1 MSGIIFVVLAI
12 GWAVYLL
19 PKALK
24 RNDDLDQARPVE
36 EFSSAVRILG
46 RGVAHKLAGP
56 AASSAPAASDVEP
69 VETRRAPVSTISR
82 DAARQAAKRR
92 RRVLALLLSTL
103 VAVAATS
110 YLAYTP
116 WFTTAIPGGLIV
128 AFLVVARLTVRAQQV
143 RRVAPVQQVSQRSS
157 GAERSSDIEP
167 VEMPVE
173 THAELDQEDTQGLSR
188 EAIAEAFAQAAEPV
202 LDEGGLWDPL
212 PVTLPT
218 YVNKAR
224 ARRTVRT
231 IEITGAA
238 TGITSSGHDAADS
251 ALAAEAREAEQQAA
265 IDGLEVEGEARKAAG
280 A

>member
-24 RNDDLDQARPVE
+24 RNDEFDRSRPVE
-36 EFSSAVRILG
+36 EFSGAVRVLG
-46 RGVAHKLAGP
+46 RGVAAKVTTSTTLVTPAG
-56 AASSAPAASDVEP
+56 AVEN
-69 VETRRAPVSTISR
+69 PVSTITR
-82 DAARQAAKRR
+82 EAARSAARRR
-92 RRVLALLLSTL
+92 RRVLALLLTTL
-103 VAVAATS
+103 VALTATS

-116 WFTTAIPGGLIV
+116 WFMAAIPAGLV
-128 AFLVVARLTVRAQQV
+128 LVFLVVARLTVRAQQV
-143 RRVAPVQQVSQRSS
+143 RRVAPVQHAVTVREEKVESV
-157 GAERSSDIEP
+157 AVMTVDDVEP
-167 VEMPVE
+167 DLG
-173 THAELDQEDTQGLSR
+173 TEDTQGLSR
-188 EAIAEAFAQAAEPV
+188 EALAEAIAAPV

-238 TGITSSGHDAADS
+238 AGITSSGHDAADS
-251 ALAAEAREAEQQAA
+251 ALAAEAREAEQKVA
-265 IDGLEVEGEARKAAG
+265 GEVLEAEPEARKAAG

>member
-1 MSGIIFVVLAI
+1 MSGVIFVLLAL

-24 RNDDLDQARPVE
+24 RNDDLDQSRPVE

-46 RGVAHKLAGP
+46 RGVAQKV
-56 AASSAPAASDVEP
+56 AAPKASADVEP
-69 VETRRAPVSTISR
+69 VATPAPVLAITR
-82 DAARQAAKRR
+82 EAARRAAKRR
-92 RRVLALLLSTL
+92 RRVLALLLTTL
-103 VAVAATS
+103 AVVTVTS

-116 WFTTAIPGGLIV
+116 WFATAIPAGLVV
-128 AFLVVARLTVRAQQV
+128 AFLVVARLTVRKQQV
-143 RRVAPVQQVSQRSS
+143 RVSVPV
-157 GAERSSDIEP
+157 AERAETP
-167 VEMPVE
+167 VAADVE
-173 THAELDQEDTQGLSR
+173 TPLDQEDTEGLSR
-188 EAIAEAFAQAAEPV
+188 EALDEALAEAAEPV

-251 ALAAEAREAEQQAA
+251 ALAAEAREAEQQAS

>member
-1 MSGIIFVVLAI
+1 MSSILFLAIAI

-24 RNDDLDQARPVE
+24 HHDDVAKTRPVR
-36 EFSSAVRILG
+36 EFSDSVRVLG
-46 RGVAHKLAGP
+46 RGVAA
-56 AASSAPAASDVEP
+56 APAASVDAAP
-69 VETRRAPVSTISR
+69 VASVPAPPTITRETARRA
-82 DAARQAAKRR
+82 AGRR

-110 YLAYTP
+110 YLGYTP
-116 WFTTAIPGGLIV
+116 RFTVAIPATLVV
-128 AFLVVARLTVRAQQV
+128 AFLVIARLTVRAQQV
-143 RRVAPVQQVSQRSS
+143 RRVAPVQP
-157 GAERSSDIEP
+157 AA
-167 VEMPVE
+167 PVE
-173 THAELDQEDTQGLSR
+173 TPVAISVEDTEPDLGSEDTVGISR
-188 EAIAEAFAQAAEPV
+188 DELAAAVGDPV

-231 IEITGAA
+231 IEITATS
-238 TGITSSGHDAADS
+238 TGITSSGHDAGDT
-251 ALAAEAREAEQQAA
+251 ALANQAAAAEQEAA
-265 IDGLEVEGEARKAAG
+265 AAALEVEAETPKAAG

>member
-1 MSGIIFVVLAI
+1 MSGVIFVLLAI

-24 RNDDLDQARPVE
+24 RNDDLDQSRPVE

-46 RGVAHKLAGP
+46 RGVAHKV
-56 AASSAPAASDVEP
+56 AAPKTAADPAPAEAP
-69 VETRRAPVSTISR
+69 RAAPVFTVTR
-82 DAARQAAKRR
+82 EAARRAAKRR
-92 RRVLALLLSTL
+92 RRVLALLFTAL
-103 VAVAATS
+103 VAVAVTS

-116 WFTTAIPGGLIV
+116 WYTTAIPGGLIV
-128 AFLVVARLTVRAQQV
+128 VFLLIARLAVRKQQSRGSVPVARRTAEVE
-143 RRVAPVQQVSQRSS
+143 VA
-157 GAERSSDIEP
+157 AEVEP
-167 VEMPVE
+167 VETP
-173 THAELDQEDTQGLSR
+173 LDQEDTEGLSR
-188 EAIAEAFAQAAEPV
+188 EALDAALAEAAEPV

-251 ALAAEAREAEQQAA
+251 ALAAEAREAEQQAS
-265 IDGLEVEGEARKAAG
+265 IDELEVEGEDRKVAG

>member
-24 RNDDLDQARPVE
+24 RNDELDQTRPVE

-46 RGVAHKLAGP
+46 RGVVAKV
-56 AASSAPAASDVEP
+56 AAPTSAPAPQDA
-69 VETRRAPVSTISR
+69 APVPAPVLTITR
-82 DAARQAAKRR
+82 DAARRAAKRR
-92 RRVLALLLSTL
+92 RRVLALLLSAL
-103 VAVAATS
+103 VAVVATS
-110 YLAYTP
+110 YFGYTP
-116 WFTTAIPGGLIV
+116 WYATAIPGGLIV
-128 AFLVVARLTVRAQQV
+128 AFLVTARLTVRKQQV
-143 RRVAPVQQVSQRSS
+143 RATAAPVATTVE
-157 GAERSSDIEP
+157 ADEP
-167 VEMPVE
+167 VE
-173 THAELDQEDTQGLSR
+173 ASLDAEDTEGLSR
-188 EAIAEAFAQAAEPV
+188 TAVDAALAQEAEPV

-231 IEITGAA
+231 IEITGAT

-251 ALAAEAREAEQQAA
+251 ALAAEAREAEQRAA
-265 IDGLEVEGEARKAAG
+265 IEGLELEAEAKKAAG